1 MTKFSEHTYI
11 PKDEIFSI
19 HTKDGKV
26 YENDYNKMEL
36 LSGAYVSEKVVNPDE
51 VDKNQMSLFAKG
63 GSMPESSMYIK
74 KRDIDY
80 ILIGED
86 EDDKQ
91 KISGK
96 NLYGGFWFDP
106 KFAKKYPQYMKKKNA
121 GGYLAIAQGVK
132 GVAPKSV
139 DKLDEKIAGQI
150 DGTNRP
156 MVFGM
161 PVYAK
166 GGEIFMEVDLRG
178 INDEDYFDEDSYDY
192 INHPIDLATED
203 LFKLL
208 SKNGIEIDNTK
219 KLGTKGYGK
228 EYVNDLD
235 KQTHYIYHFSLN
247 DVKNKDKF
255 LADLNKLSDKH
266 KVLSKPQNKFRFAKG
281 GLVKVREAIEY
292 DENNFGKRKKLDL
305 EKGSRNW
312 RGLYLDIEPLVW
324 ARNFQDGY
332 NVDVYEE
339 QYGKHLGRLNIDFS
353 GGEMKIKEESFAK
366 GGLTYMPK
374 DSGMVDY
381 MTRKPILKD
390 ERFVVYFAE
399 GSFDKPIV
407 SSIKIAKSKR
417 GAEIIRKRLAKS
429 EEFNNNDYS
438 LIMQSMDNFY
448 KDYPNLF
455 AKGGKV
461 DYKGTISNDVVE
473 DIVKNKGY
481 NVQFRENEIDGFQ
494 ILGQRNELE
503 KVKSFLDKEYNVE
516 TQFQRKR
523 GFGLHILKVPSQILD
538 FAKGGK
544 VDTHIAETILVQLG
558 GMNRLKM
565 FTGAYNFGALPN
577 GVSFRIKSRGY
588 SLVNYVKIT
597 LTPADLYNVEY
608 GRIHNNKYRVIEE
621 DFGLYN
627 DMLVQSFESATNMYL
642 SFARGGSV
650 ENFDLMEEYEALSD
664 QNKAIVNLLNLYNP
678 KGRLPRPKQTLK
690 QLNVDEQYMVRQW
703 NVGLQNQVSEEL
715 VKKMWGLMYE
725 HSTIKQDYVYNH
737 NKGAGR
743 FLMNAGSDTICQYD
757 FGHNTHLMIN
767 DLGYL
772 VDDEIVRSF
781 AQRNA
786 SSKRDYNKK
795 TSGHIGVVSAFELPA
810 YLKMNEYSRYF
821 YDNNKRG
828 CLMVLIAP
836 LKDGKVIEGI
846 TEVKKNIVIKNA
858 FENGIDG
865 QLVIKEM

>member
-1 MTKFSEHTYI
+1 MARHFS
-11 PKDEIFSI
+11 
-19 HTKDGKV
+19 
-26 YENDYNKMEL
+26 
-36 LSGAYVSEKVVNPDE
+36 
-51 VDKNQMSLFAKG
+51 
-63 GSMPESSMYIK
+63 
-74 KRDIDY
+74 
-80 ILIGED
+80 
-86 EDDKQ
+86 
-91 KISGK
+91 
-96 NLYGGFWFDP
+96 
-106 KFAKKYPQYMKKKNA
+106 KYSKEKNA

-161 PVYAK
+161 PVYEE
-166 GGEIFMEVDLRG
+166 GGSIDEKRERVIDYLVNNEEDEYLIDYMGGDGEEFLEDRSGNYYEIYRR
-178 INDEDYFDEDSYDY
+178 
-192 INHPIDLATED
+192 
-203 LFKLL
+203 
-208 SKNGIEIDNTK
+208 
-219 KLGTKGYGK
+219 
-228 EYVNDLD
+228 
-235 KQTHYIYHFSLN
+235 
-247 DVKNKDKF
+247 
-255 LADLNKLSDKH
+255 LSDNFDNQDIEE
-266 KVLSKPQNKFRFAKG
+266 LFNQYLAYAKG
-281 GLVKVREAIEY
+281 GL
-292 DENNFGKRKKLDL
+292 LDFDVL
-305 EKGSRNW
+305 VDGT
-312 RGLYLDIEPLVW
+312 PLVQISKDD
-324 ARNFQDGY
+324 FLESYSVYYYQKEKIPQSVL
-332 NVDVYEE
+332 NVLENRRQLTRDEVKEVLKELRKDNSVEIDVP
-339 QYGKHLGRLNIDFS
+339 L
-353 GGEMKIKEESFAK
+353 
-366 GGLTYMPK
+366 P
-374 DSGMVDY
+374 
-381 MTRKPILKD
+381 
-390 ERFVVYFAE
+390 
-399 GSFDKPIV
+399 
-407 SSIKIAKSKR
+407 
-417 GAEIIRKRLAKS
+417 
-429 EEFNNNDYS
+429 
-438 LIMQSMDNFY
+438 
-448 KDYPNLF
+448 F

-461 DYKGTISNDVVE
+461 KRYIVHKNSGYDGEVVGSS
-473 DIVKNKGY
+473 DT
-481 NVQFRENEIDGFQ
+481 FRGASMIQ
-494 ILGQRNELE
+494 KRLE
-503 KVKSFLDKEYNVE
+503 KKGVFDNVDSYGIKD
-516 TQFQRKR
+516 TQDYFYRRKDN
-523 GFGLHILKVPSQILD
+523 KY
-538 FAKGGK
+538 AKGGK

-627 DMLVQSFESATNMYL
+627 DMLVRSFENATNMYL

-795 TSGHIGVVSAFELPA
+795 TSGHIGVVSAFELPE

>member
-1 MTKFSEHTYI
+1 MARHFS
-11 PKDEIFSI
+11 
-19 HTKDGKV
+19 
-26 YENDYNKMEL
+26 
-36 LSGAYVSEKVVNPDE
+36 
-51 VDKNQMSLFAKG
+51 
-63 GSMPESSMYIK
+63 
-74 KRDIDY
+74 
-80 ILIGED
+80 
-86 EDDKQ
+86 
-91 KISGK
+91 
-96 NLYGGFWFDP
+96 
-106 KFAKKYPQYMKKKNA
+106 KYSKEKNA

-235 KQTHYIYHFSLN
+235 NQTHYIYHFSLN

-281 GLVKVREAIEY
+281 GALSKAYKMDKNFIIYVPSTTDVGKKISRAELNKRVDEVRTYVA
-292 DENNFGKRKKLDL
+292 NMFGGFSSTEVDGGYKASD
-305 EKGSRNW
+305 G
-312 RGLYLDIEPLVW
+312 DIVE
-324 ARNFQDGY
+324 
-332 NVDVYEE
+332 
-339 QYGKHLGRLNIDFS
+339 
-353 GGEMKIKEESFAK
+353 
-366 GGLTYMPK
+366 
-374 DSGMVDY
+374 
-381 MTRKPILKD
+381 
-390 ERFVVYFAE
+390 
-399 GSFDKPIV
+399 
-407 SSIKIAKSKR
+407 
-417 GAEIIRKRLAKS
+417 
-429 EEFNNNDYS
+429 
-438 LIMQSMDNFY
+438 
-448 KDYPNLF
+448 
-455 AKGGKV
+455 
-461 DYKGTISNDVVE
+461 E
-473 DIVKNKGY
+473 DIVKVSVFAQDKDWKKNETKVVNKIKEWATRWGQEAIGVEY
-481 NVQFRENEIDGFQ
+481 END
-494 ILGQRNELE
+494 LYYVDE
-503 KVKSFLDKEYNVE
+503 KGMYE
-516 TQFQRKR
+516 R
-523 GFGLHILKVPSQILD
+523 
-538 FAKGGK
+538 GGK
-544 VDTHIAETILVQLG
+544 VDTLVAETILLQLG

-565 FTGAYNFGALPN
+565 FTGAYNFSALPN

-627 DMLVQSFESATNMYL
+627 DMLVRSFESATNMYL

-757 FGHNTHLMIN
+757 FGHNADLMIN

-781 AQRNA
+781 AQRN
-786 SSKRDYNKK
+786 SISDLEIFSPQNSTSKRMYDKK
-795 TSGHIGVVSAFELPA
+795 FSGQIGVVSAFELQS
-810 YLKMNEYSRYF
+810 LLNQNQYSRYI
-821 YDNNKRG
+821 YDKSKRAS
-828 CLMVLIAP
+828 LLVLIAP

>member
-1 MTKFSEHTYI
+1 MARHFSKY
-11 PKDEIFSI
+11 
-19 HTKDGKV
+19 
-26 YENDYNKMEL
+26 
-36 LSGAYVSEKVVNPDE
+36 SEE
-51 VDKNQMSLFAKG
+51 
-63 GSMPESSMYIK
+63 
-74 KRDIDY
+74 
-80 ILIGED
+80 
-86 EDDKQ
+86 
-91 KISGK
+91 
-96 NLYGGFWFDP
+96 
-106 KFAKKYPQYMKKKNA
+106 KNA

-161 PVYAK
+161 PVY
-166 GGEIFMEVDLRG
+166 
-178 INDEDYFDEDSYDY
+178 
-192 INHPIDLATED
+192 
-203 LFKLL
+203 
-208 SKNGIEIDNTK
+208 
-219 KLGTKGYGK
+219 
-228 EYVNDLD
+228 
-235 KQTHYIYHFSLN
+235 
-247 DVKNKDKF
+247 
-255 LADLNKLSDKH
+255 
-266 KVLSKPQNKFRFAKG
+266 
-281 GLVKVREAIEY
+281 
-292 DENNFGKRKKLDL
+292 
-305 EKGSRNW
+305 
-312 RGLYLDIEPLVW
+312 
-324 ARNFQDGY
+324 
-332 NVDVYEE
+332 EE
-339 QYGKHLGRLNIDFS
+339 
-353 GGEMKIKEESFAK
+353 
-366 GGLTYMPK
+366 
-374 DSGMVDY
+374 
-381 MTRKPILKD
+381 
-390 ERFVVYFAE
+390 
-399 GSFDKPIV
+399 
-407 SSIKIAKSKR
+407 
-417 GAEIIRKRLAKS
+417 
-429 EEFNNNDYS
+429 
-438 LIMQSMDNFY
+438 
-448 KDYPNLF
+448 
-455 AKGGKV
+455 GGKV
-461 DYKGTISNDVVE
+461 NYKGTISDDVVE

-481 NVQFRENEIDGFQ
+481 NVQFRKTEIDGFQ
-494 ILGQRNELE
+494 IFGQKNELE
-503 KVKSFLDKEYNVE
+503 KVKSFLDKEYNIK
-516 TQFQRKR
+516 TQFLRRQ
-523 GFGLHILKVPSQILD
+523 GFGLHTLQVPSQILD
-538 FAKGGK
+538 FAKGGLLDFDVLVNKTPLVQISKDDFLESYSVYYYQKEKIPQSVLNVLDNRRQLTRDEVKEVLKELRKDNSVEIDVPLPFAKGGK

-757 FGHNTHLMIN
+757 FGHNADLMIN

-781 AQRNA
+781 AQRN
-786 SSKRDYNKK
+786 STSKRLYDKK
-795 TSGHIGVVSAFELPA
+795 FSGQIGVVSAFELQG
-810 YLKMNEYSRYF
+810 LLNQNEYSRYF
-821 YDNNKRG
+821 YDNHKRAS
-828 CLMVLIAP
+828 LLVLIAP